1 MRKWWWLAYTQ
12 PSQKWVVCFEI
23 RNKSRFNKMIGNTR
37 KRGRCMRATRMPSA
51 VPLTTKTTNKKKLST
66 SMMSEQFYPSS
77 SSSASSSISK
87 SIDNSSSSMQEEQK
101 NVENDTDDDEYNRA
115 VAFLRDFHS
124 KRVAC
129 FSPLMQTP
137 LHLSS
142 LDSILENDDADEQ
155 HQQQR
160 QNQLENLLSS
170 DFSLA
175 LNVGSSSGSGS
186 SSVDGSSSTTQ
197 LAQSSISPYQSRLKK
212 VANSEC
218 LLSLVEDDTTSQC
231 PSMVLS
237 TSDSELSSSSAT
249 SIDSSTSSSSS
260 SSLSC
265 SSSSCVGTNQ
275 EVWFPMIW

>member
-1 MRKWWWLAYTQ
+1 
-12 PSQKWVVCFEI
+12 
-23 RNKSRFNKMIGNTR
+23 
-37 KRGRCMRATRMPSA
+37 MRATSRMPSA
-51 VPLTTKTTNKKKLST
+51 APLTANTTNKKKLSI
-66 SMMSEQFYPSS
+66 SMMSEHFYPSS
-77 SSSASSSISK
+77 SSSSSSSSSISK
-87 SIDNSSSSMQEEQK
+87 AINNSSSSKQEEQK

-129 FSPLMQTP
+129 YSPLMQTP

-160 QNQLENLLSS
+160 QNQLEDLLSS
-170 DFSLA
+170 DFALA
-175 LNVGSSSGSGS
+175 LNVGSSS
-186 SSVDGSSSTTQ
+186 SSVNGSSSTTQ

-212 VANSEC
+212 VATSKC

-260 SSLSC
+260 SSSLSC

-275 EVWFPMIW
+275 EVWFPMI